1 MATSST
7 NTWRRSQETTLK
19 DVVDDVSSSQK
30 YHVESV
36 VIVAVAFRKDATYPG
51 CTLCRRRVHL
61 REIGFTCVSHGAQQ
75 DAPIYRYRVRVLLS
89 QPAHPGQELWVTL
102 WDEQMRCFVE
112 FDADVFNHL
121 STDEKAQTLQHL
133 KGTRVRV
140 DLTKETCGKYTS
152 YNVTDLTVL

>member
-36 VIVAVAFRKDATYPG
+36 VIVAVAFRKDATYPA

-75 DAPIYRYRVRVLLS
+75 DAPIYRYWVRVLLS
-89 QPAHPGQELWVTL
+89 QPAHPGQELWVTRGTNKCGVSSSL
-102 WDEQMRCFVE
+102 MQMF
-112 FDADVFNHL
+112 
-121 STDEKAQTLQHL
+121 STISPP
-133 KGTRVRV
+133 
-140 DLTKETCGKYTS
+140 TKKPRHYST
-152 YNVTDLTVL
+152 